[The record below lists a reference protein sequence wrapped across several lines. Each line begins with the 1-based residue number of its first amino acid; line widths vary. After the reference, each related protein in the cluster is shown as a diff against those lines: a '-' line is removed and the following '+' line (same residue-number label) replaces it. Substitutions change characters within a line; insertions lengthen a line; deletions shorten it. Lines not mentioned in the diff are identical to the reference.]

1 MVETVLGMTDLQ
13 IKLVTA
19 AGQLALAGMVA
30 YVAWQQWRTAR
41 NKLKADLFD
50 RRLALMKA
58 LQTLGEKAYLENLT
72 DAELTALPTLA
83 KEFGYL
89 FGKSVS
95 EKAGLLSD
103 ALRARHE
110 IKVAIVEKRELLR
123 TQWDATAFMSTL
135 PKSRVS
141 NEVQLLEQRIA
152 ATEEEIRDREVQ
164 LMGVTGALSRYL
176 ADLQVAASDALTL
189 KH

>member
-58 LQTLGEKAYLENLT
+58 LEALGEKTYLENLT
-72 DAELTALPTLA
+72 DADLAALPALA

-95 EKAGLLSD
+95 EKARLLSD
-103 ALRARHE
+103 ALRARHQ
-110 IKVAIVEKRELLR
+110 IKAAIVEKRDLLR
-123 TQWDATAFMSTL
+123 TQWDATAFMSAL
-135 PKSRVS
+135 PKNRIN
-141 NEVQLLEQRIA
+141 NELQLLEKRIA
-152 ATEEEIRDREVQ
+152 VTEEEIRSREVE
-164 LMGVTGALSRYL
+164 LIGVTSALSGYL
-176 ADLQVAASDALTL
+176 VDLQMAASEALTL